1 VGFGVEANSRVRD
14 VRRVALPRQ
23 FAHASQH
30 RRSAR
35 RFSGASLLRDVL
47 AHMPSEDF
55 VDEGLIPDAAP
66 ACFLTELIE
75 HSSIDSNRND
85 LARFVAERR
94 PTDAPHG
101 LQLVRRRIGNL
112 REVNLAPRTPHAR
125 GGSPAVR

>member
-1 VGFGVEANSRVRD
+1 MLHHVMSRGNDQREMFIDD
-14 VRRVALPRQ
+14 VD
-23 FAHASQH
+23 FA
-30 RRSAR
+30 RYLTLLERSAR

-75 HSSIDSNRND
+75 HSRIDSNRND

-125 GGSPAVR
+125 GDSPAVR